1 MNKSAIV
8 AAFLITFSAF
18 SLQEIF
24 KNSTETAFVTR
35 VVDGD
40 TFEIEG
46 GDGVRLLGIN
56 TPERGQSLY
65 RNATI
70 FLKNMIEGKNITME
84 KDGTGKDKYGRRLRH
99 VFIEGIFVNEEIIR
113 SGLANIYMLSTSGK
127 YSARLKSAERYAIEN
142 NMGLWMT
149 GTGHKNCISI
159 ADFNWNSEGNDNEN
173 LYDEYVSFRN
183 NCNSVMNMTG
193 WTLKNSGTK
202 IFKFGRFFLKQNNS
216 VKIRSGC
223 GNNTENELF
232 WCSKKPVWN
241 NDAGFIYLRDSEGL
255 LVLNESYEGKNELF
269 K

>member
-1 MNKSAIV
+1 MNKSAIA

-18 SLQEIF
+18 SVQEML
-24 KNSTETAFVTR
+24 KNSAEAAFVTR
-35 VVDGD
+35 VIDGD

-56 TPERGQSLY
+56 TPERGQPLY
-65 RNATI
+65 KNATN
-70 FLKNMIEGKNITME
+70 FLKNAIEGKNITMMA
-84 KDGTGKDKYGRRLRH
+84 DAARTDKYGRRLRY
-99 VFIEGIFVNEEIIR
+99 VFIGGILVNEEILR
-113 SGLANIYMLSTSGK
+113 NGLANIYMLSPSGK

-142 NMGLWMT
+142 NLGLWMT
-149 GTGHKNCISI
+149 GARKDCVSV
-159 ADFNWNSEGNDNEN
+159 AEFNWDAEGNDNSN
-173 LYDEYVSFRN
+173 LNNEYVSFRN
-183 NCNSVMNMTG
+183 NCDSAVNMTG

-202 IFKFGRFFLKQNNS
+202 IFKFGRFFLEPIRS
-216 VKIRSGC
+216 VRVRSGC

-255 LVLNESYEGKNELF
+255 LVLNESYEGANELF